1 MEVTIVP
8 EKLLKGRSLQRLGRE
23 LNAFAGANSD
33 ALGMQ
38 RTESSLQTHPV
49 IGSGIAIAHT
59 LPEWGDLSGGA
70 TVYFIAI
77 AAVTLEITSDWLER
91 ASSLAGRCSFCERPI
106 PPKPDPA
113 CRLPGKQSRRLRT
126 VGDPPAATC
135 SPRRIAAIKA
145 SAGSQAVTRKQARGR
160 NACSHT
166 AKTRNAGTQAAGA

>member
-33 ALGMQ
+33 APGMQ
-38 RTESSLQTHPV
+38 GTESSPTTPPV

-126 VGDPPAATC
+126 VAAPAAAG
-135 SPRRIAAIKA
+135 SPKRVSAAQA
-145 SAGSQAVTRKQARGR
+145 NARSQAVTRKQARGR